1 MRAFVPPSGSISYL
15 VFVSFFFSVYIYI
28 YTNISVTK
36 DLKPE
41 SKTGIRKQ
49 NKDTVIS
56 WIGRALKEACS
67 NRGENFVE
75 TALQIVQQMLQ
86 QILH

>member
-56 WIGRALKEACS
+56 WIGRARKEACS

>member
-15 VFVSFFFSVYIYI
+15 VFVSFFIFIYIYI

-41 SKTGIRKQ
+41 SKPGIRKQ

-56 WIGRALKEACS
+56 WIGRARKEACS

>member
-1 MRAFVPPSGSISYL
+1 MLSCRRLDPYHILFSYL
-15 VFVSFFFSVYIYI
+15 YLYIYI
-28 YTNISVTK
+28 YIDTNISVTK

-49 NKDTVIS
+49 NRDTVIS
-56 WIGRALKEACS
+56 WIGRAREEACS
-67 NRGENFVE
+67 GRGENFVE

-86 QILH
+86 QILR